1 MDRDNKSGNVTKG
14 TCFLRLNKTGMKKLL
29 TFCGILILTVF
40 LIIGI
45 PIIINEL
52 YKLNK
57 GYLTLWGAA
66 DVLAFY
72 AVILSEIITIGALI
86 ATIYFTK
93 KDTEKQIKL
102 SKAQTNTPFFLIT
115 KVHEANS
122 IVDDHKSLNGQIWKK
137 EYFINQHGNNQGQ
150 IIIVLSN
157 IGEGIALSPA
167 YNINLSSTTM
177 KEHFPAFINKGDL
190 LEIRYNLKNL
200 LESKFGESIFPNGFN
215 TFDSSITLNYQN
227 ALGIKFN
234 QEIRVEHEWNME
246 RNSVIVF
253 VSISAQNVE
262 F

>member
-1 MDRDNKSGNVTKG
+1 MEKVTKG
-14 TCFLRLNKTGMKKLL
+14 RRFSRLNKTGMKKLL
-29 TFCGILILTVF
+29 TSCGIFILTIF

-52 YKLNK
+52 YKFDK
-57 GYLTLWGAA
+57 GYLTLWDAA

-72 AVILSEIITIGALI
+72 AVILSEIITIGALVT
-86 ATIYFTK
+86 TIYFTK
-93 KDTEKQIKL
+93 KDTEKQINF

-115 KVHEANS
+115 KVDEGNS
-122 IVDDHKSLNGQIWKK
+122 IVDDHKFLSEQIWQK
-137 EYFINQHGNNQGQ
+137 EYFTNRHGNNQDQ

-157 IGEGIALSPA
+157 IGEGIALSPT
-167 YNINLSSTTM
+167 YKINLSSTTM
-177 KEHFPAFINKGDL
+177 KEYLPVFINKGDL
-190 LEIRYNLKNL
+190 LEIPYDLKNL
-200 LESKFGESIFPNGFN
+200 LESKFGDSFFSSGFN
-215 TFDSSITLNYQN
+215 TFDSFITLNYQN

-246 RNSVIVF
+246 RNSVILL